1 MILDP
6 LIGGIA
12 MGCIYSLI
20 ALGYNM
26 LIRAMNL
33 LHFAQGE
40 VMMVGA
46 LSGVTLVSALHVPY
60 LVAIP
65 LIMVLCAA
73 LSLALDAFA
82 YRPIRRRNVPVI
94 NLIIATLGVSIV
106 LSNGAILGGLVFG
119 VIEPFAALFI
129 SSGYKDAL
137 GYGVMIAILLVAPS
151 GLFGRRVRA

>member
-1 MILDP
+1 MLLDP

-46 LSGVTLVSALHVPY
+46 LAGVTLVSTLHIPY
-60 LVAIP
+60 LAAIP
-65 LIMVLCAA
+65 LIMVICAL
-73 LSLALDAFA
+73 LSLALDALEA
-82 YRPIRRRNVPVI
+82 DTDLVQ
-94 NLIIATLGVSIV
+94 
-106 LSNGAILGGLVFG
+106 AIGPDLVAQ
-119 VIEPFAALFI
+119 FAAVKRGEWSRFSAAVTDWELKTYLPF
-129 SSGYKDAL
+129 L
-137 GYGVMIAILLVAPS
+137 
-151 GLFGRRVRA
+151 